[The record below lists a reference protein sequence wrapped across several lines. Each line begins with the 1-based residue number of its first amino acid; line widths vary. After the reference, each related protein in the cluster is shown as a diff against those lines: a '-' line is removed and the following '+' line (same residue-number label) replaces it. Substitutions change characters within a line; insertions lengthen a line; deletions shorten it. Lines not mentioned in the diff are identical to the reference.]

1 VSRFPT
7 IADVVAWL
15 RSEEQPGMALAVERL
30 KQQHERLVNANQ
42 RTVDEYNALLQ
53 KHEPQRREYGP
64 VWTGD

>member
-1 VSRFPT
+1 
-7 IADVVAWL
+7 
-15 RSEEQPGMALAVERL
+15 MALAVERL
-30 KQQHERLVNANQ
+30 KQQHERLVDANQ